1 MMLPITAYGHPTL
14 KKKGEEISKDYPNL
28 DKLID
33 DMFETMY
40 QSNGVG
46 LAAHQINKAIRL
58 FVVDASPYGE
68 QDVSCNEFKKVFI
81 NAIITNEEGKEWEFE
96 EGCLS
101 VPGINEY
108 VKRKPVIYISYYD
121 DEWKYHENE
130 RYEGII
136 ARIIQHEYDHTE
148 GVVFIERLPN
158 IRKVLL
164 KRKLND
170 ITSGKIK
177 PSYKMIFPRKKNKR

>member
-1 MMLPITAYGHPTL
+1 MILPITAYGHPIL

-33 DMFETMY
+33 DMFDSMH

-46 LAAHQINKAIRL
+46 LAAPQINKSIRL
-58 FVVDASPYGE
+58 FVIDATPYE
-68 QDVSCNEFKKVFI
+68 DYDSNCKNFKRVFI
-81 NAIITNEEGKEWEFE
+81 NAKILREEGEVWDFE

-108 VKRKPVIYISYYD
+108 VSRKSVIYISYYD
-121 DEWKYHENE
+121 QDWNFHKEE
-130 RYEGII
+130 RFDDML

-148 GVVFIERLPN
+148 GILFVERLPQ
-158 IRKVLL
+158 IIKILL
-164 KRKLND
+164 KRKLSD
-170 ITSGKIK
+170 ITNGKIN
-177 PSYKMIFPRKKNKR
+177 PGYKMIFPKKRYKK